1 MNQGISTFHV
11 SEPDV
16 RDDNLLRNNTP
27 ETVNKWPNWVRSN
40 FKTISFKD
48 IILKKQNY
56 SLLEAGIPR
65 RGQCSD
71 FLKVKI

>member
-11 SEPDV
+11 NEPDV

-27 ETVNKWPNWVRSN
+27 EIVNKWPTWVRSN

-48 IILKKQNY
+48 VILKKNRITAY
-56 SLLEAGIPR
+56 WKLGFPEEASAPI
-65 RGQCSD
+65 S
-71 FLKVKI
+71 